1 MNTNLCRE
9 SIQQAVREA
18 LAAGTGNEQIR
29 AWVDE
34 ILIDA
39 VDYCRPMT
47 RCYTEHS
54 TP

>member
-1 MNTNLCRE
+1 MNTNLYCE
-9 SIQQAVREA
+9 SIQHAVREA

-34 ILIDA
+34 LVNA